1 MTLGRRLAM
10 FPLGTPLLPGGLLP
24 LHVFELRY
32 RMMMDDVLHTESK
45 EFGVVLIER
54 GHEVGGGDL
63 RTAVGTLARVVRD
76 EELEDGRRG
85 VLAVGVRRLRVATWL
100 PDDPYPVAEV
110 TDWPV
115 DPIVGDED
123 LITRRLVD
131 AVDRL
136 IGLFRRIDDRIPGV
150 EPRSHEETL
159 AEYVYRVA
167 SVVPIGPADRQ
178 RVLEAGDAAAGV
190 TCVTQALDDLEA
202 SVRFRYQLDG
212 PDG

>member
-1 MTLGRRLAM
+1 M
-10 FPLGTPLLPGGLLP
+10 FPLGTPLMPGGLLP

-32 RMMMDDVLHTESK
+32 RMMMDDVLHTDSK

-54 GHEVGGGDL
+54 GHEVGGGDT
-63 RTAVGTLARVVRD
+63 RSRVGTLARVVRD
-76 EELEDGRRG
+76 EELDDGRRG

-100 PDDPYPVAEV
+100 PDDPYPMAEV

-115 DPIVGDED
+115 DPVVGDENE
-123 LITRRLVD
+123 IIRRLVD

-150 EPRSHEETL
+150 EPKSNEETVT
-159 AEYVYRVA
+159 EYVYRVA

-178 RVLEAGDAAAGV
+178 RVLEAVDATSGA
-190 TCVTQALDDLEA
+190 TCLTEALDDLEA
-202 SVRFRYQLDG
+202 SVRFRYQLGGADG
-212 PDG
+212 R